1 MKILYVATV
10 RSHIGQFHIDFL
22 KKLKELGVEIHAAYR
37 DNSEDKPGLD
47 LSVIDRVYEIPFQRS
62 PYKIDNIRSYFKL
75 KKIIDSEKY
84 DLIHCHTPVGGIITR
99 LAARHARKKG
109 TKIVYTAHGFHFFKG
124 AVMKNWLIYYT
135 LEKMFANM
143 ADAIITINKEDYER
157 AKLFKCKNVYLVHG
171 VGVDINKF
179 HVYDGR
185 EVQQIKDQYGYS
197 KKFIIVYP
205 ADLSERKNQIMLVD
219 VASRIKERN
228 PKLDFVIL
236 MPGQPIMK
244 EILERKAAEN
254 GVSENCLFMGYR
266 RDINDLVAMSDVMVS
281 SSKQEGLPVCVM
293 EAMAEG
299 KPIVC
304 TKVRG
309 NEDLV
314 IQGENGYLCNVNDI
328 EAMADYI
335 LQLNMDR
342 EKRIKMGAKSRS
354 MIEEEY
360 CTEVINEKLLQIYK
374 KILHVDDFCI
384 DV

>member
-10 RSHIGQFHIDFL
+10 RSHVGQFHVDYL
-22 KKLKELGVEIHAAYR
+22 KKLKELGAEIHAAYR

-47 LSVIDRVYEIPFQRS
+47 LSVIDRAFEIPFQRS
-62 PYKIDNIRSYFKL
+62 PFKIDNIRSYFKL
-75 KKIIDSEKY
+75 KKIIDSENY

-109 TKIVYTAHGFHFFKG
+109 TKVVYTAHGFHFYEG
-124 AVMKNWLIYYT
+124 AGKKNWLIYYT
-135 LEKMFANM
+135 LEKMFAKM

-157 AKLFKCKNVYLVHG
+157 AKSFKCKNVFLVHG

-179 HVYDGR
+179 HVYDER
-185 EVQQIKDQYGYS
+185 KAQEIKARYGYS
-197 KKFIIVYP
+197 TKYIMVYP
-205 ADLSERKNQIMLVD
+205 ADLSVRKNQTMLVD
-219 VASRIKERN
+219 VASRMKERN
-228 PKLDFVIL
+228 PGLDFVIL

-244 EILERKAAEN
+244 EALEQKAAEN

-314 IQGENGYLCNVNDI
+314 IPGENGYLCNVNDV

-335 LQLNMDR
+335 LQLSMDR
-342 EKRIKMGAKSRS
+342 EKRMKMGAKSRR
-354 MIEEEY
+354 MIEGEY
-360 CTEVINEKLLQIYK
+360 CTEVINEKLLCIYK
-374 KILHVDDFCI
+374 KLLGGQFLN
-384 DV
+384 